1 MEAYRVRGGIME
13 VAEFMGRYP
22 GYKIKLEC
30 EERVPHRKVYITM

>member
-1 MEAYRVRGGIME
+1 MEAYRVKGGIME

-30 EERVPHRKVYITM
+30 EERAPQRKLFTMM